1 MIQLVIA
8 TRSKEQL
15 EEISEYLLT
24 YHLIIS
30 IEFHPDIR
38 RIEIEN
44 GKIKN
49 YTIHYITGK
58 TKSLLFSKIDARIRK
73 KYQDNIPEIF
83 SNPITDMDWAPAN
96 KLNLKRK
103 KSNLDKLSMHFLW
116 PNLISFCY

>member
-8 TRSKEQL
+8 SRSKEQL

-24 YHLIIS
+24 NHLIIS

-38 RIEIEN
+38 RIELEN
-44 GKIKN
+44 GEIKN

-58 TKSLLFSKIDARIRK
+58 TKSLLFSKIDARIRE

-83 SNPITDMDWAPAN
+83 SNPITDMDWQLAS
-96 KLNLKRK
+96 KL
-103 KSNLDKLSMHFLW
+103 KSGTEK
-116 PNLISFCY
+116 I